1 MSCAAIVWHWP
12 ATLMAAREAS
22 VNALLMAVPSGIC
35 CAAMAAMVPPPAA
48 NSVVMKVAPAVVHA
62 AAAARSFAESPVGQ
76 IIPIYGATQLQPAG
90 ALLPAPTADG
100 G

>member
-1 MSCAAIVWHWP
+1 MVAPV
-12 ATLMAAREAS
+12 AS
-22 VNALLMAVPSGIC
+22 ANALLMAAASGIC
-35 CAAMAAMVPPPAA
+35 CSATAAIVAPPAA
-48 NSVVMKVAPAVVHA
+48 ISVVMKLAPAVVHA
-62 AAAARSFAESPVGQ
+62 AAAARNFAESPVGQ